1 MDSSGSQKFEIRP
14 TRLSWFLDIYDKT
27 YLNMSSAKDFED
39 DFHEGLQSQAFGY
52 VHDVVVVDVKQ
63 KV

>member
-1 MDSSGSQKFEIRP
+1 M
-14 TRLSWFLDIYDKT
+14 LMT
-27 YLNMSSAKDFED
+27 YLNMSSAQDFED